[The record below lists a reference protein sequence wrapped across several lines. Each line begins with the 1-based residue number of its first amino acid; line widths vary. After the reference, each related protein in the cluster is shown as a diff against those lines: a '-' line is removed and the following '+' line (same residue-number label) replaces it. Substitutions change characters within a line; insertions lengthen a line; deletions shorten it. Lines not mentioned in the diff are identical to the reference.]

1 MNPLHL
7 CMLILLSTEALV
19 AGEVSTA
26 FRALVA
32 GAQSVRIVAVPQEK
46 GKKTV
51 VVEYSAA
58 PEISRAVGAFDF
70 VDPKPIRTPDG
81 RIVYLGPCRCL
92 PTHFITFMI
101 RDGTELVLFLDAEE
115 PATMGVD
122 VQKEDIQRL
131 KMSWH
136 TTLALTP
143 DSTKSVTSL
152 LKNLKKEEPN
162 SER

>member
-1 MNPLHL
+1 
-7 CMLILLSTEALV
+7 
-19 AGEVSTA
+19 
-26 FRALVA
+26 
-32 GAQSVRIVAVPQEK
+32 
-46 GKKTV
+46 
-51 VVEYSAA
+51 
-58 PEISRAVGAFDF
+58 
-70 VDPKPIRTPDG
+70 
-81 RIVYLGPCRCL
+81 
-92 PTHFITFMI
+92 MI

-115 PATMGVD
+115 PATLGVD